1 MFIQFIPLK
10 YRIEQCISYRS
21 LPITIWGVLE
31 LGTKAESLDDPK
43 ISGLVNVY
51 QKLWKIHHVIAG

>member
-31 LGTKAESLDDPK
+31 LGTITAESLDDPK
-43 ISGLVNVY
+43 ISGRVTRPGHLTGTY
-51 QKLWKIHHVIAG
+51 PAW